1 MKTLR
6 AWVVASLAALVL
18 SPAAVADTKLPP
30 PRLTEERAAAILLD
44 EDGVR
49 AWVARY
55 PRESLVTEGEYDE
68 KYRDWTVKAWSGD
81 AGQIVFSAG
90 VAGLAS
96 DDDAVSF
103 FQKADTALYRAKE
116 NGKGR
121 VVGVADAG

>member
-1 MKTLR
+1 MLPEATVGDADRLYQRLQK
-6 AWVVASLAALVL
+6 
-18 SPAAVADTKLPP
+18 AVSIRP
-30 PRLTEERAAAILLD
+30 I
-44 EDGVR
+44 
-49 AWVARY
+49 
-55 PRESLVTEGEYDE
+55 
-68 KYRDWTVKAWSGD
+68 GD

-121 VVGVADAG
+121 IVGVADAG